1 VESSTV
7 ESGTA
12 LPDQQNTTGNVS
24 SVTQEELDKLKA
36 DIEGLEAEDLG
47 GLSSE

>member
-1 VESSTV
+1 MRD
-7 ESGTA
+7 
-12 LPDQQNTTGNVS
+12 LM
-24 SVTQEELDKLKA
+24 ELNNEVDKLKA